1 MDAALCRRRGRR
13 APDGESAPQHAW
25 RAARQG
31 QQRAVPQASIG
42 GTFKWAL
49 KAAVAQA
56 EERASGM
63 AEKASLDSE
72 SEGPIKY
79 NDKEKHR

>member
-1 MDAALCRRRGRR
+1 MRHSVDAAAAAPRTARARRSMRGVQPVRASSVRCSKRR
-13 APDGESAPQHAW
+13 L
-25 RAARQG
+25 
-31 QQRAVPQASIG
+31 V

-79 NDKEKHR
+79 NDKEKRR